1 MVFKQYI
8 RHYIIYFIVMALGSR
23 ILLLVGELLNTYHSQ
38 NLQLCLALLFILSWL
53 MTTILIVCIH
63 RFSNNNYDQIFKM
76 ILGCVFLFHI
86 TQQLTF
92 MDPPINHEPSINLE
106 TVFFIDVLTQV
117 VYLALGS
124 RLSALRPSFYL
135 PAIGVIVLLFFYH
148 WRALGQPT
156 HEILLEDHFY
166 PDFYFQIFLC
176 LAAGLIYH
184 ATSRVDDKKSLL
196 LMSVIIVG
204 VLINEILLI
213 CNHSQLSWMTLIIE
227 SLRLFFP
234 LMLSFIAGWIQQH
247 KIKTG

>member
-53 MTTILIVCIH
+53 MTTVLIVCIH
-63 RFSNNNYDQIFKM
+63 RFSNNKYDQIFKM

-148 WRALGQPT
+148 WLWDNRHT
-156 HEILLEDHFY
+156 KSFWKIIFIL
-166 PDFYFQIFLC
+166 IFIFRSSSVWL
-176 LAAGLIYH
+176 LVLYIMRQAGSM
-184 ATSRVDDKKSLL
+184 TKK
-196 LMSVIIVG
+196 V
-204 VLINEILLI
+204 
-213 CNHSQLSWMTLIIE
+213 C
-227 SLRLFFP
+227 F
-234 LMLSFIAGWIQQH
+234 
-247 KIKTG
+247 

>member
-86 TQQLTF
+86 TQQLSF
-92 MDPPINHEPSINLE
+92 MDLPINHEPSINLE
-106 TVFFIDVLTQV
+106 TVLFYRCID
-117 VYLALGS
+117 AG
-124 RLSALRPSFYL
+124 RLSC
-135 PAIGVIVLLFFYH
+135 
-148 WRALGQPT
+148 LGQSP
-156 HEILLEDHFY
+156 ERIKAIILSSGNRWHRASLLLSLACFGTTDTRNPLEDHFY

-184 ATSRVDDKKSLL
+184 ATSRVDDKKKSAFDERDHCG
-196 LMSVIIVG
+196 SPD
-204 VLINEILLI
+204 
-213 CNHSQLSWMTLIIE
+213 Q
-227 SLRLFFP
+227 
-234 LMLSFIAGWIQQH
+234 
-247 KIKTG
+247 